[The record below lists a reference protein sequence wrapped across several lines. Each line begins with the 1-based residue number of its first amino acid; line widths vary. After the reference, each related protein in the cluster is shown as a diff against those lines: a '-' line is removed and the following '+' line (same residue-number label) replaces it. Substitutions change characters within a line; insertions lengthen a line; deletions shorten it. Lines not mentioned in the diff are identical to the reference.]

1 MLRATLT
8 MTVRPDC
15 EDAFIQAWQEAADYT
30 RHVPGNL
37 CQSLQCDR
45 KEGLVF
51 TITSDW
57 QDLASFTAYE
67 RSPEQ
72 DTITAPLRDLRLSSQ
87 MSITELLFQ
96 KERRSMTMP
105 VRVMVFATIK
115 PGTQEAFE
123 AAFAKV
129 TQQVKG
135 TKGHMRD
142 ELIKDT
148 TNPDAYILLSEWESQ
163 EAFLAWEDAPIH
175 KETTTPMR
183 PYWAGGVERKI
194 YTMAYRLDSVGVC

>member
-8 MTVRPDC
+8 MTVRPGC
-15 EDAFIQAWQEAADYT
+15 EDAFIQAWQEVANYT
-30 RHVPGNL
+30 RYVPGNL
-37 CQSLQCDR
+37 RQSLQRDR

-72 DTITAPLRDLRLSSQ
+72 DAITATLRDLRVSSQ
-87 MSITELLFQ
+87 MSITDLLFH
-96 KERRSMTMP
+96 STGGSITMP

-148 TNPDAYILLSEWESQ
+148 TNPDAYILLSEWESR

-183 PYWAGGVERKI
+183 PYWAGRVERKI
-194 YTMAYRLDSVGVC
+194 YTLAYRLDSIKV